1 MIRAIAALALA
12 SATAQPTT
20 PTLISSAPWWEKL
33 TVTIAGDGQP
43 QGCQFESSTKP
54 QAAQTCDVT
63 GGEKATMSSAAGSSS
78 GAKDEYTR
86 ITFERRFSPSTQP
99 DLGKLQAGDT
109 LIGGQIMALAI
120 DARGQVK
127 GCKIVAETGSMRP
140 QSWLRRSFGRT
151 VSGESFAHPR
161 TRGLYGGSG
170 LRTLRTRGLNPTSEI
185 RLRGQSNYGCA
196 VPPDIEDS
204 RAQ

>member
-1 MIRAIAALALA
+1 VAGTKECNVIRAIAALALA
-12 SATAQPTT
+12 SATTQPT
-20 PTLISSAPWWEKL
+20 PSLVSSAPWWEKL

-54 QAAQTCDVT
+54 QAAQNCDVT

-78 GAKDEYTR
+78 GTKDEYTR
-86 ITFERRFSPSTQP
+86 ITFERRFSPGTQP

-120 DARGQVK
+120 DALGQVK

-140 QSWLRRSFGRT
+140 Q
-151 VSGESFAHPR
+151 
-161 TRGLYGGSG
+161 
-170 LRTLRTRGLNPTSEI
+170 
-185 RLRGQSNYGCA
+185 YGCDEASAERFQASAARAPEREGYMA
-196 VPPDIEDS
+196 VLVYGHSEHVV
-204 RAQ
+204 